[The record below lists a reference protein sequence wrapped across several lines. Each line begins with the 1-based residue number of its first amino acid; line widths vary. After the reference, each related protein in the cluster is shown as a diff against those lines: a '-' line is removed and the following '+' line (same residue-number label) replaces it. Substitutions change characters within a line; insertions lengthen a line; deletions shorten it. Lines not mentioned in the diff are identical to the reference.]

1 MSQFFIFRVVLI
13 SCLLFT
19 ARKNIFSFSKC
30 FEKMI
35 FPKISH
41 WNMIFLV
48 SRRMILLFPGN
59 MILFFRHKKKDD
71 LSQKV
76 PGNIIFSSN
85 VLKRLS
91 FQNIRAW
98 TRSLLKYLQRW
109 YFFFFKIYEI
119 CSLGGKWKKMIFIK
133 KRVAI
138 WYFLYICVGVT
149 GVILPAWKKTKML
162 RKTTP
167 KGDISGIT
175 EKDDIHSR
183 FILFLLKYHIH
194 WHPRKCPRSSH
205 RKCSARKGVL
215 RNFAKFTGKD
225 LCQATFL
232 IKLQT

>member
-1 MSQFFIFRVVLI
+1 MSQFFIFKVVLI

-59 MILFFRHKKKDD
+59 MILFFRRKKKDD
-71 LSQKV
+71 LSQKI

-98 TRSLLKYLQRW
+98 TRSILKYLQRW
-109 YFFFFKIYEI
+109 YFFFSKYMKFVLWVENERRWSLSKNTWQYDIFCIY
-119 CSLGGKWKKMIFIK
+119 
-133 KRVAI
+133 A
-138 WYFLYICVGVT
+138 
-149 GVILPAWKKTKML
+149 
-162 RKTTP
+162 
-167 KGDISGIT
+167 
-175 EKDDIHSR
+175 
-183 FILFLLKYHIH
+183 
-194 WHPRKCPRSSH
+194 
-205 RKCSARKGVL
+205 
-215 RNFAKFTGKD
+215 
-225 LCQATFL
+225 
-232 IKLQT
+232 

>member
-1 MSQFFIFRVVLI
+1 MSQFFIFKVVLI

-98 TRSLLKYLQRW
+98 TRSILKYLQRW
-109 YFFFFKIYEI
+109 YFFFSKYMKFFLWVENERRWSLSKNAWQYDIFCIY
-119 CSLGGKWKKMIFIK
+119 
-133 KRVAI
+133 A
-138 WYFLYICVGVT
+138 
-149 GVILPAWKKTKML
+149 
-162 RKTTP
+162 
-167 KGDISGIT
+167 
-175 EKDDIHSR
+175 
-183 FILFLLKYHIH
+183 
-194 WHPRKCPRSSH
+194 
-205 RKCSARKGVL
+205 
-215 RNFAKFTGKD
+215 
-225 LCQATFL
+225 
-232 IKLQT
+232 